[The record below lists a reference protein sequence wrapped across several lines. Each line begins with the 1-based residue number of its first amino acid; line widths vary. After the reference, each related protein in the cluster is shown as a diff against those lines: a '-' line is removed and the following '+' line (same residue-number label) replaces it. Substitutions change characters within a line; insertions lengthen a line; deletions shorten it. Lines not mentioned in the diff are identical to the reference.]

1 MCICVC
7 VILQLHHTETMLRCG
22 LPSEKEEGR
31 KVSSDFVWLFFG
43 EHAAT
48 VQYGCM
54 WYYNYAMYILQCVI
68 ILKKKNHSLR
78 FLLQRGGLLL
88 DTKKMGNAGDVW
100 DAGAPRT
107 SRETSLLRMWIIR
120 GVRGRGYV
128 DLTGLPLLPSCLS
141 SAVQVHILLYCIYG
155 ELYVCQDINHTCS
168 LCCYATKK
176 NSKILFCSA
185 PKKTALWMN
194 VCMHE
199 CELIIRV
206 RIFTPCAAVLLY
218 TPQLFPGSVVY
229 RKKKRSM
236 TFICF
241 RYVSSCNTR
250 RYLHNT

>member
-1 MCICVC
+1 
-7 VILQLHHTETMLRCG
+7 MLRCG
-22 LPSEKEEGR
+22 LPSEKEDGR

-206 RIFTPCAAVLLY
+206 RIYTVCCCVIIHTAVVSRLCCL
-218 TPQLFPGSVVY
+218 QG
-229 RKKKRSM
+229 KKKKYDIYM
-236 TFICF
+236 
-241 RYVSSCNTR
+241 
-250 RYLHNT
+250 L